1 MLQWKQGGR
10 LWTGKPR
17 KKGGEQV
24 RNGEIAVEIAT
35 EPLLWKDKKRI
46 FGLAIS
52 FTGYELTESRLLVK
66 TGLLNIHEEEL
77 RLFRVRDLSTQE
89 SLLDRIFG
97 VGSIVLHTSDA
108 TSPTL
113 KIQHV
118 KNSMKVKELLS
129 AQVEEARMKNR
140 VRSMEVS
147 DNVGE
152 DEVCDDDHE

>member
-1 MLQWKQGGR
+1 M
-10 LWTGKPR
+10 
-17 KKGGEQV
+17 

-52 FTGYELTESRLLVK
+52 YELTESRLLVK

-140 VRSMEVS
+140 VRAMEVS

-152 DEVCDDDHE
+152 DEVCDDGHE

>member
-1 MLQWKQGGR
+1 M
-10 LWTGKPR
+10 
-17 KKGGEQV
+17 

-52 FTGYELTESRLLVK
+52 YELTESRLLVK

-140 VRSMEVS
+140 VPAMEVS

-152 DEVCDDDHE
+152 DEVCDDGHE

>member
-1 MLQWKQGGR
+1 MPALARKE
-10 LWTGKPR
+10 GK
-17 KKGGEQV
+17 KM
-24 RNGEIAVEIAT
+24 RNGEIAVDIAT

-46 FGLAIS
+46 FGMAIS
-52 FTGYELTESRLLVK
+52 FTRYELTESRLLVK
-66 TGLLNIHEEEL
+66 TGLLNIREEEL

-89 SLLDRIFG
+89 SMLDRLFG

-118 KNSMKVKELLS
+118 KNSMRVKELLS

-140 VRSMEVS
+140 VRSMEVN
-147 DNVGE
+147 DNACE
-152 DEVCDDDHE
+152 DELCDDGHE

>member
-1 MLQWKQGGR
+1 MAPE
-10 LWTGKPR
+10 KPG
-17 KKGGEQV
+17 KKGTRM
-24 RNGEIAVEIAT
+24 RNGEIAVDIAS

-46 FGLAIS
+46 LGLAIS
-52 FTGYELTESRLLVK
+52 FTRYELTEIRLLVK
-66 TGLLNIHEEEL
+66 TGLLNIREEEL

-89 SLLDRIFG
+89 SLLDRLFG

-113 KIQHV
+113 KIEHV

-147 DNVGE
+147 DNACD
-152 DEVCDDDHE
+152 DELCDDDHE